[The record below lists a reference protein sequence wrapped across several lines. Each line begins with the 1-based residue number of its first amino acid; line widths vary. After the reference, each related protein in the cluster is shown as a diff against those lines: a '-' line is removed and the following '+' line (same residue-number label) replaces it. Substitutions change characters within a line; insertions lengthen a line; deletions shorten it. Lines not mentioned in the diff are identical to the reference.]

1 MTCPACRGSVPCLS
15 SRIRGRCMR
24 FANLRYNRANE
35 TAAEGKAGHISGYRE
50 APRKRGNSFRGDRG
64 GASGCA
70 PPLSCGLKVHRSR
83 RP

>member
-1 MTCPACRGSVPCLS
+1 MTYPACRNSMPCLS
-15 SRIRGRCMR
+15 SRIRGLCIR

-35 TAAEGKAGHISGYRE
+35 TAAEGEAGTSVAIERRQGSG
-50 APRKRGNSFRGDRG
+50 GNSFRGDRG

-83 RP
+83 QP